1 MLLCCLYFCVLK
13 FNIKIIR
20 VNIIV
25 LFFYLFNNYKDDWSK
40 LCEISCFKR
49 FESYKRDK
57 NVKIM
62 NVYFNGIL
70 LRIVFY
76 F

>member
-1 MLLCCLYFCVLK
+1 MIEVNCVKLVVLK
-13 FNIKIIR
+13 D
-20 VNIIV
+20 
-25 LFFYLFNNYKDDWSK
+25 L
-40 LCEISCFKR
+40 
-49 FESYKRDK
+49 ESYKRDK
-57 NVKIM
+57 YVKIM

>member
-1 MLLCCLYFCVLK
+1 MIEVNCGKLVVLK
-13 FNIKIIR
+13 D
-20 VNIIV
+20 
-25 LFFYLFNNYKDDWSK
+25 L
-40 LCEISCFKR
+40 
-49 FESYKRDK
+49 ESYKRDK